1 MRQVE
6 KQQAGRPQFYAIHE
20 VVSITTLSRATIYRK
35 MAQGT
40 FPVCVPISEGRVA
53 WPARGIE
60 EWGASRTRRQPLAD
74 PPTQR
79 ALDMESKRIIRPGQC
94 IALLPIFA
102 LIPRLGLVVLSA
114 DRQAISPET
123 RTELLWISSA
133 ALAALVGLAEVYVGM
148 AVVSRRHLGLALVWG
163 AITLS
168 LNALII
174 PLTIAGLEAV
184 P

>member
-1 MRQVE
+1 
-6 KQQAGRPQFYAIHE
+6 
-20 VVSITTLSRATIYRK
+20 
-35 MAQGT
+35 
-40 FPVCVPISEGRVA
+40 
-53 WPARGIE
+53 
-60 EWGASRTRRQPLAD
+60 
-74 PPTQR
+74 
-79 ALDMESKRIIRPGQC
+79 MESKRIIRPGQC

-123 RTELLWISSA
+123 RTALLWISSA

-148 AVVSRRHLGLALVWG
+148 AVVSRRHLGLAFIWG
-163 AITLS
+163 TIKLS

-184 P
+184 PVWQILSSRSLRIAWGGGIGLLSTLCVWLVGRCPARSFRA